1 MKIDGMSMNFGARCG
16 KAIVAIASVVCMLI
30 SSTAASAA
38 SAKAGLA
45 GQTLRV
51 GPNREFVF
59 PSIAAQFAK
68 DGDIVEIDAGTYDR
82 DAAVWKQNNLTIR
95 GVGGMAHLDSRGTT
109 AQNKGIWIVRGN
121 NTTIENIEF
130 SGARVPDRNG
140 AGIRLEGAGLT
151 VRNSFFHHNENGILC
166 GANPQAVVV
175 VEYSEF
181 ANNGHGDGQSHNIY
195 CGRIGSLTMRF
206 NYIHHARVG
215 HNIKSRAAR
224 NLILYNRIGDEEDG
238 NSSYAIDLPN
248 GGFAVLLGNIIQ
260 KGPKAE
266 NRTLIA
272 FGAEGYKHATND
284 LHIVNNTL
292 INERPIGRFIFVRDA
307 PAPMNVSVINNLY
320 FGPGELLSGSGQIMQ
335 NLAAQ
340 PADFRNARNG
350 DYRLSPKSRAVGVG
364 KALGMVE
371 GISLVP
377 DQQYRHKSAAAA
389 RTNARGVD
397 LGAFEA
403 E

>member
-1 MKIDGMSMNFGARCG
+1 MSMNFGARCG
-16 KAIVAIASVVCMLI
+16 LAIATLI
-30 SSTAASAA
+30 CLMFPSAAVIAASPKA
-38 SAKAGLA
+38 SQAP
-45 GQTLRV
+45 QTLRV
-51 GPNREFVF
+51 GPYREFVL

-68 DGDIVEIDAGTYDR
+68 NGDTIEIDAGIYDR

-95 GVGGMAHLDSRGTT
+95 GVGGMVHLDSRGTT
-109 AQNKGIWIVRGN
+109 AQHKGIWVLRGN

-151 VRNSFFHHNENGILC
+151 VRNSFFHNNENGILC
-166 GANPQAVVV
+166 GANPQAIVV
-175 VEYSEF
+175 VEHSEF
-181 ANNGHGDGQSHNIY
+181 AHNGHGDGQSHNIY
-195 CGRIGSLTMRF
+195 CGPIQSLTMRF
-206 NYIHHARVG
+206 NYIHHAKVG

-224 NLILYNRIGDEEDG
+224 NLILYNRIGDEDDG

-248 GGFAVLLGNIIQ
+248 GGLAILLGNIIQ

-266 NRTLIA
+266 NRTLIS
-272 FGAEGYKHATND
+272 FGAESYKHTTND
-284 LHIVNNTL
+284 LHVVNNTL
-292 INERPIGRFIFVRDA
+292 VNEHPIGRFIFVRNA
-307 PAPMNVSVINNLY
+307 PALVTVSVINNLY
-320 FGPGELLSGSGQIMQ
+320 TWPGELLSGNGQATH
-335 NLAAQ
+335 NLAAK
-340 PADFRNARNG
+340 PADFRNVQKG
-350 DYRLSPKSRAVGVG
+350 DYRLSPKSRAVGAG

-397 LGAFEA
+397 LGALEA